1 MLSYPISVFIDTNVF
16 DECKYHME
24 EKSPLQILK
33 KFADNNKVSLFTS
46 SIVIGEAKRHISNNV
61 TRSYELLNKQI
72 KEMRKLISP
81 SILRETTFAQCY
93 QIPEN
98 IGFEDLA
105 VDKFNEYIK
114 DLQFTILDSAGVEIN
129 QIMDDYFH
137 FRPPFENNEKKK
149 NEFPDAIMIA
159 KIKNEFSEDKPVW
172 IISGDKGFRKAF
184 EGDKG
189 FSSLEKLNELFDMI
203 NQQDEKNIYEAI
215 KAYLS
220 NSNNLNHII
229 ELLKEKISDGNFE
242 IDGQDC
248 DRKGVC
254 VGYDYDEAFID
265 LISNMQ
271 VRFSSVDDVNK
282 DNVTITI
289 ECKADISVFCSY
301 DDYSNSAWDSEE
313 KEYLYVGRGEVYEEH
328 SVEFES
334 VINFSVTSIANDID
348 FEIEE
353 IAYDLELN
361 QLTRT
366 NKEFIEN
373 DPRADAEAER
383 MEALEEYYRH

>member
-1 MLSYPISVFIDTNVF
+1 MLSYPILVFIDTNVF
-16 DECKYHME
+16 DECKYHMD

-33 KFADNNKVSLFTS
+33 KFAGNNKVNLYTS
-46 SIVIGEAKRHISNNV
+46 HIVMGEAKRHISNNV
-61 TRSYELLNKQI
+61 TKSYELLNKQI

-81 SILRETTFAQCY
+81 SILKETTFAQCY

-129 QIMDDYFH
+129 QIMDDYFQ

-159 KIKNEFSEDKPVW
+159 KIKNEFSVNKPVW

-184 EGDKG
+184 EGIQG
-189 FSSLEKLNELFDMI
+189 FSCVEKLNELFDMI
-203 NQQDEKNIYEAI
+203 NKQDEKNIYEAI
-215 KAYLS
+215 KSHLT
-220 NSNNLNHII
+220 NSNNLDHII
-229 ELLKEKISDGNFE
+229 GLLEEKISDGNFE
-242 IDGQDC
+242 IDGLDC

-254 VGYDYDEAFID
+254 EGYDYDEAFVD
-265 LISNMQ
+265 LISNVQ
-271 VRFSSVDDVNK
+271 VGFSSVDDVNE

-334 VINFSVTSIANDID
+334 IINFSVTSIANDIE

-353 IAYDLELN
+353 IVYELELN

-366 NKEFIEN
+366 NREFIEN

-383 MEALEEYYRH
+383 MEALEEYYQH

>member
-33 KFADNNKVSLFTS
+33 KFAGNNKVSLYTS
-46 SIVIGEAKRHISNNV
+46 NIVMGEAKRHISNNV

-81 SILRETTFAQCY
+81 SIFKETSFAQCY

-98 IGFEDLA
+98 IGFEELA
-105 VDKFNEYIK
+105 VDKFEEYIK

-129 QIMDDYFH
+129 QIMDDYFQ

-159 KIKNEFSEDKPVW
+159 KIKNEFSVDKPVW

-184 EGDKG
+184 EGIQG
-189 FSSLEKLNELFDMI
+189 FSCVEKLNELFDMI
-203 NQQDEKNIYEAI
+203 NKQDEKNIYEAI
-215 KAYLS
+215 KAHLS
-220 NSNNLNHII
+220 NSHNLNHII
-229 ELLKEKISDGNFE
+229 GILKEKITDGNFE

-254 VGYDYDEAFID
+254 EGNDYDEAFVD

-271 VRFSSVDDVNK
+271 VRFSSVDDVNEG
-282 DNVTITI
+282 NVTITI

-313 KEYLYVGRGEVYEEH
+313 KEYLYVGRGEVCEEH

-334 VINFSVTSIANDID
+334 IINFSVTSIADDIE
-348 FEIEE
+348 FAIEE

-366 NKEFIEN
+366 NREFIEN

>member
-229 ELLKEKISDGNFE
+229 ELLKEEVIE
-242 IDGQDC
+242 
-248 DRKGVC
+248 
-254 VGYDYDEAFID
+254 
-265 LISNMQ
+265 
-271 VRFSSVDDVNK
+271 
-282 DNVTITI
+282 TIHI
-289 ECKADISVFCSY
+289 I
-301 DDYSNSAWDSEE
+301 
-313 KEYLYVGRGEVYEEH
+313 
-328 SVEFES
+328 
-334 VINFSVTSIANDID
+334 
-348 FEIEE
+348 
-353 IAYDLELN
+353 
-361 QLTRT
+361 
-366 NKEFIEN
+366 
-373 DPRADAEAER
+373 
-383 MEALEEYYRH
+383 